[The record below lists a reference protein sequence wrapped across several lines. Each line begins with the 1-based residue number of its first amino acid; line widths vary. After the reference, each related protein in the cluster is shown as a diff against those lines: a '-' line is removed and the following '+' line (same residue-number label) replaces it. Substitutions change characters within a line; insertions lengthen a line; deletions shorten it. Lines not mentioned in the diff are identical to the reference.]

1 MLTAIADAPGPTD
14 SVEVLRP
21 EWFAAFLAD
30 RGTRKLTA
38 ADASRHGSLI
48 TGSAACVAA
57 AGYAATFV
65 AVAPKLDAESQ
76 LIGGAAPAAPTTPA
90 CS

>member
-1 MLTAIADAPGPTD
+1 
-14 SVEVLRP
+14 
-21 EWFAAFLAD
+21 
-30 RGTRKLTA
+30 
-38 ADASRHGSLI
+38 
-48 TGSAACVAA
+48 VAA

>member
-30 RGTRKLTA
+30 RGTHIDVGNDLE
-38 ADASRHGSLI
+38 
-48 TGSAACVAA
+48 
-57 AGYAATFV
+57 ATI
-65 AVAPKLDAESQ
+65 Q
-76 LIGGAAPAAPTTPA
+76 LG
-90 CS
+90 